1 VQSATTG
8 PPGPVS
14 PRALIERA
22 THKSL
27 PRLSE
32 PLDNLEGALMPR
44 AWPTHRQAPAPIT
57 PMEPRARTS
66 LSLLTPNTCPPVP
79 HRRRRG
85 GEGRARGQESEGLR
99 SAGPSPGIQSRRC
112 LAQLPV
118 HEAGDKHGR
127 ERARKESECGQ
138 AGQGEPST
146 LATLDGIRSAKELI
160 LSLMQVS
167 ERFPVGTSACLCFWA
182 CVSMCV
188 CICLLASAVLCACA
202 CACRPLDF
210 LSVTCLLVDPPVPVR
225 TARHVADVGGRYDC
239 NAEPVE
245 IPHAEVP
252 GRKQSAFASMPHT
265 GHTATMVMPTLAAAC
280 AEKKEDLESNETA
293 AHGSTLCA
301 TPKLS
306 HGRQHV
312 AASVAQDLAARGNT
326 PVAESEMYTTP
337 ILALTS
343 APHQGH
349 AFEDDFPPNSS
360 APPGSFS
367 SPCTPCTC
375 ACSASLLHDM
385 IQVHVSMYMHA
396 HAGERLCAYRRRW
409 KCLDWGK

>member
-210 LSVTCLLVDPPVPVR
+210 LSVTCLLVAWHR
-225 TARHVADVGGRYDC
+225 RR
-239 NAEPVE
+239 
-245 IPHAEVP
+245 
-252 GRKQSAFASMPHT
+252 
-265 GHTATMVMPTLAAAC
+265 
-280 AEKKEDLESNETA
+280 
-293 AHGSTLCA
+293 
-301 TPKLS
+301 
-306 HGRQHV
+306 
-312 AASVAQDLAARGNT
+312 
-326 PVAESEMYTTP
+326 
-337 ILALTS
+337 
-343 APHQGH
+343 
-349 AFEDDFPPNSS
+349 
-360 APPGSFS
+360 
-367 SPCTPCTC
+367 
-375 ACSASLLHDM
+375 
-385 IQVHVSMYMHA
+385 
-396 HAGERLCAYRRRW
+396 RRRW
-409 KCLDWGK
+409 FSTNNATHLDSNLHQWRCIFPCLSSCRKDSDL